1 MPKDLTF
8 DAIVEVLDQ
17 HRQRATYR
25 AVGGYLGK
33 PPGSL
38 MSGLERSPR
47 YSWIVSQGTLM
58 PRNYDT
64 EEQHPEL
71 EAKKFVLLTEQELRQ
86 WLGNKAAQSA
96 RVKRANGTATGAVN
110 GASAGVRAVS

>member
-1 MPKDLTF
+1 MSKDLTF

-38 MSGLERSPR
+38 MSGLEHAPR

-58 PRNYDT
+58 PRNYET

-71 EAKKFVLLTEQELRQ
+71 EAKKFVLLTEQELRD
-86 WLGNKAAQSA
+86 WLGHKAAQSA
-96 RVKRANGTATGAVN
+96 RAKRTN
-110 GASAGVRAVS
+110 GAAPAVRAAM

>member
-8 DAIVEVLDQ
+8 EAIVEVLDQ

-38 MSGLERSPR
+38 MSGLERSAR
-47 YSWIVSQGTLM
+47 NSWIVSQGTLL
-58 PRNYDT
+58 PRNYDA

-71 EAKKFVLLTEQELRQ
+71 EAKKFVLLTEQELRD
-86 WLGNKAAQSA
+86 WLGHKAAQSA
-96 RVKRANGTATGAVN
+96 RVKRANGAAAPAARATL
-110 GASAGVRAVS
+110 

>member
-8 DAIVEVLDQ
+8 DAIVDVLDQ

-25 AVGGYLGK
+25 AVGAYLGK

-38 MSGLERSPR
+38 MSGLERAPR
-47 YSWIVSQGTLM
+47 YSWLVSQGTLM
-58 PRNYDT
+58 PRNYDAA
-64 EEQHPEL
+64 EQHPEL
-71 EAKKFVLLTEQELRQ
+71 EAKKFVLLNEQELRT

-96 RVKRANGTATGAVN
+96 RAKRANGAGA
-110 GASAGVRAVS
+110 GHPVS